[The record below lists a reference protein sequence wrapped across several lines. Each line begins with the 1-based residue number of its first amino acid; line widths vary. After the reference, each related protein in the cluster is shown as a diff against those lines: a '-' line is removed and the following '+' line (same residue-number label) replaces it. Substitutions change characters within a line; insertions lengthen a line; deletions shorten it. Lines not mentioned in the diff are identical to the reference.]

1 MHARAAD
8 DHRDAAIH
16 AVAAD
21 RYDRAGDRYTLTAY
35 ELLSGHG
42 GSHAAFD
49 PEGGTALGAPL
60 CSLALA
66 SVCYRL
72 AGTPD
77 RARARAQSGLALAT
91 EHRDHVL
98 TAREERAACAEFAG
112 DFHHLLGDRERAT
125 GAYDRAGEGYEAADL
140 GNPAG
145 FTARGLLEP
154 GTRFLVHLSRPDD
167 LTWDEIHGS
176 DPERA
181 LSTRLR
187 FKSARLA
194 SLLAARFDAGV
205 LMTPRGSTEYGTD
218 RFDCPACGSSDV
230 NYVAGAVFCLRC
242 DTPVRDGPRQG

>member
-1 MHARAAD
+1 MHAQVAE
-8 DHRDAAIH
+8 DHRNAAIH
-16 AVAAD
+16 AIAAD
-21 RYDRAGDRYTLTAY
+21 RYDRAGDRYTLAAY
-35 ELLSGHG
+35 TQLSGHG

-49 PEGGTALGAPL
+49 PAGGTDLGAPL
-60 CSLALA
+60 SSLALA

-77 RARARAQSGLALAT
+77 RSRARARSGLALAT

-98 TAREERAACAEFAG
+98 TVPEERAACTELAG
-112 DFHHLLGDRERAT
+112 DFHHLLEGRERARA
-125 GAYDRAGEGYEAADL
+125 AYGRASEGYQAADL

-145 FTARGLLEP
+145 FTARRLLEP

-194 SLLAARFDAGV
+194 SLLAARFDAGD
-205 LMTPRGSTEYGTD
+205 LMTPRGSTEYGTG

-242 DTPVRDGPRQG
+242 DTPIEGGPRPD